1 MFHYTVETSQSIEQA
16 IAALEHNL
24 KEEEF
29 GVLWHLDMQEKLKE
43 KGIDFDQKYHI
54 LEVCNPVEAKRVLS
68 ENAIV
73 GYFLPCK
80 ITVYEDQGTTKI
92 GLPKPTSLIG
102 MLDSSSLQGIAE
114 DVEKRLV
121 SCIDKTIYSLSK

>member
-1 MFHYTVETSQSIEQA
+1 MIILFHYTVETNQSIEEA
-16 IAALEHNL
+16 IASLENNL
-24 KEEEF
+24 KEEKF
-29 GVLWHLDMQEKLKE
+29 GVLWHLDMQEKLRE
-43 KGIDFDQKYHI
+43 KGVDFDQRYHI

-80 ITVYEDQGTTKI
+80 ITVYEDQGKTKI
-92 GLPKPTSLIG
+92 GLPKPTALIG
-102 MLDSSSLQGIAE
+102 MVDSGALQGIAE

-121 SCIDKTIYSLSK
+121 SCIDKTVRS

>member
-1 MFHYTVETSQSIEQA
+1 MFHYTVETSQTVEQV
-16 IAALEHNL
+16 IDKLEHNL
-24 KEEEF
+24 KEEKF

-43 KGIDFDQKYHI
+43 KGIEFHQRYHI

-80 ITVYEDQGTTKI
+80 ITVYEDQGKTKI
-92 GLPKPTSLIG
+92 GLPKPTALIG
-102 MLDSSSLQGIAE
+102 MVNNGALQGIAE
-114 DVEKRLV
+114 DVEKRLI
-121 SCIDKTIYSLSK
+121 SCIDKTKSAMI

>member
-1 MFHYTVETSQSIEQA
+1 MFHYTVETNQSIEEA
-16 IAALEHNL
+16 IASLENNL
-24 KEEEF
+24 KEEKF
-29 GVLWHLDMQEKLKE
+29 GVLWHLDMQEKLRE
-43 KGIDFDQKYHI
+43 KGVDFDQRYHI

-80 ITVYEDQGTTKI
+80 ITVYEDQGKTKI
-92 GLPKPTSLIG
+92 GLPKPTALIG
-102 MLDSSSLQGIAE
+102 MVDSGALQGIAE

-121 SCIDKTIYSLSK
+121 SCIDKTVRS